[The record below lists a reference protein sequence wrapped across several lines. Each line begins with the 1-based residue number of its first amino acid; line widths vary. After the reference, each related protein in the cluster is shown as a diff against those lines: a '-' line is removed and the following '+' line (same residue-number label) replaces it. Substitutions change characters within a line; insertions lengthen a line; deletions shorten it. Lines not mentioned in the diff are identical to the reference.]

1 MIQREHYLKKI
12 RPFYDS
18 DLIKIITGI
27 RRCGKSVILSQ
38 IYNEL
43 DGMEKKTVYL
53 DFDILS
59 VRRQYPD
66 AVSLTEYIES
76 LIPKSG
82 MLYVFLDEI
91 QNVDDWNQA
100 VRTLLLER
108 CSVFISGSNSRLL
121 SGEFTKELSGRY
133 VSFRVRPFVY
143 KEAVMYMEQ
152 LERTYSI
159 ADYLVWGGFPV
170 ALAQTDTESR
180 KTYLNDLNST
190 IIYNDIENR
199 HNIRRKEIFEKLTD
213 FILCSNS
220 RIFSAQSI
228 SRYLKGQNIAIS
240 VPTVIKYLDYLK
252 EAYVVNEV
260 SLYSEK
266 AKEKLNYYVK
276 LYDEDVSFNSIRQY
290 NRHYD
295 VTHNLENVVLNE
307 LYYMDYEV
315 TVMNDKNH
323 EIDFRASKNGKIY
336 LIQVAYSVIDEK
348 TYELEMSA
356 FSQIDNENQKILITN
371 DDMDFSTSTVRHI
384 RLNDFLTM
392 NDLE

>member
-38 IYNEL
+38 IHNEL
-43 DGMEKKTVYL
+43 DSMEKKTVYL

-59 VRRQYPD
+59 VRRKYPD
-66 AVSLTEYIES
+66 AVLLTEYIES
-76 LIPKSG
+76 LIPERG

-100 VRTLLLER
+100 VRTLRLER

-152 LERTYSI
+152 LGRTYSI

-252 EAYVVNEV
+252 EAYVTGT
-260 SLYSEK
+260 
-266 AKEKLNYYVK
+266 
-276 LYDEDVSFNSIRQY
+276 IRD
-290 NRHYD
+290 RPR
-295 VTHNLENVVLNE
+295 TPC
-307 LYYMDYEV
+307 
-315 TVMNDKNH
+315 TAG
-323 EIDFRASKNGKIY
+323 RCARS
-336 LIQVAYSVIDEK
+336 
-348 TYELEMSA
+348 
-356 FSQIDNENQKILITN
+356 
-371 DDMDFSTSTVRHI
+371 
-384 RLNDFLTM
+384 
-392 NDLE
+392 

>member
-38 IYNEL
+38 IHNEL
-43 DGMEKKTVYL
+43 DSMEKKTVYL

-59 VRRQYPD
+59 VRRKYPD
-66 AVSLTEYIES
+66 AVLLTEYIES
-76 LIPKSG
+76 LIPERG

-100 VRTLLLER
+100 VRTLRLER

-152 LERTYSI
+152 LGRTYSI

-252 EAYVVNEV
+252 EAYVVNGV

-307 LYYMDYEV
+307 LYYMDYDV

-348 TYELEMSA
+348 TYEREMSA

-392 NDLE
+392 NNLE

>member
-38 IYNEL
+38 IHNEL
-43 DGMEKKTVYL
+43 DSMEKKTVYL

-59 VRRQYPD
+59 VRRKYPD
-66 AVSLTEYIES
+66 AVLLTEYIES
-76 LIPKSG
+76 LIPERG

-100 VRTLLLER
+100 VRTLRLER

-152 LERTYSI
+152 LGRTYSI

-307 LYYMDYEV
+307 LYYMDYDV

-348 TYELEMSA
+348 TYEREMSA

-392 NDLE
+392 NNLE